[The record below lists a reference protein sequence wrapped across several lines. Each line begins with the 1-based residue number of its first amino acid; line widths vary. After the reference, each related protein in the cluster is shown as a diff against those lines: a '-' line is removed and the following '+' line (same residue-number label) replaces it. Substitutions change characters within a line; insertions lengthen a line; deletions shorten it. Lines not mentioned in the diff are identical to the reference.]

1 MPILIDHIDLR
12 VRDRAVAT
20 AFYDAFLSQ
29 LGAVMTETEEF
40 TTWRIPA
47 AGGAAGEAPDN
58 FGITQELQH
67 VAGSVRIAFR
77 AMSRDAV
84 DTVAA
89 VLGEIGA
96 PNVEMDDGI
105 YGDDY
110 YGVFFDDPDGNRLE
124 VCFQT

>member
-1 MPILIDHIDLR
+1 
-12 VRDRAVAT
+12 
-20 AFYDAFLSQ
+20 
-29 LGAVMTETEEF
+29 
-40 TTWRIPA
+40 
-47 AGGAAGEAPDN
+47 
-58 FGITQELQH
+58 
-67 VAGSVRIAFR
+67 
-77 AMSRDAV
+77 MSRDAV